1 MEENGPIQ
9 APPRPV
15 QAPDNPK
22 EQLLNSLPKQTSGDG
37 GLFAQL
43 TGNPFFTAVGPIQ
56 RNPVAQLMA
65 GYLGLWS
72 SGFRRCTR
80 CRAERG
86 PSWRKSAQKT
96 PPG

>member
-43 TGNPFFTAVGPIQ
+43 TGNPFFTAVRSYP
-56 RNPVAQLMA
+56 AQSCGA
-65 GYLGLWS
+65 ADGGIS
-72 SGFRRCTR
+72 
-80 CRAERG
+80 RALV
-86 PSWRKSAQKT
+86 
-96 PPG
+96 